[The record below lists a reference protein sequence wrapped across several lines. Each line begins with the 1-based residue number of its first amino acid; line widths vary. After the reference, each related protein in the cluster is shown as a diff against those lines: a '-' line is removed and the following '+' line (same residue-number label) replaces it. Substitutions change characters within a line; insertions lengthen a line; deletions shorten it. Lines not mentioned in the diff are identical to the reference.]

1 MSQLLRIILIH
12 THLPG
17 VVEIQMDE
25 HTNICGTNASGKTTL
40 QRLVPVFYGELPN
53 RVVPKTRKKFDE
65 FYLPYSNS
73 YIVYEYCRDKGD
85 ICQAVLTKKSDGGLE
100 YRFVGIPYDSAHYL
114 QEDDNGGVKAY
125 SYGDWSSIMRHQAAG
140 QFSAKIGATSEYR
153 SIIQNDAAALRGNNA
168 ESIKL
173 RRLAATFSLVSGHH
187 KLRHIEKLV
196 SAVHAKEG
204 KMDTLK
210 AMLAAIFEEDGVT
223 LPTTKVKNT
232 KARDWILQ
240 MRQSMKLGQ
249 LQQDFDHL
257 KQTAQQLEGAE
268 SQLVALQPLLQND
281 EQAQKQSRAESEET
295 LHALRGELQKLK
307 DHFDDQQ
314 SDLNSSLSKTEYD
327 LKEATDRLDQM
338 QNRYDSYEARDMAKL
353 QRDSDALPLSRE
365 NLQELQE
372 QYQLMA
378 EQHGDLE
385 RQLDLRKIK
394 LSESLER
401 LSQQHSAKVKQ
412 LQLQKDQIREAQDN
426 TLSALDQRFQGQF
439 QAQQQ
444 GFSEQDA
451 EYRSAIA
458 VLESELTHS
467 PLTDAEHHELR
478 TAEARLE
485 QAQAQAQQHSR
496 QLPRVQQELQQ
507 ARERRDQADKNLE
520 QQRKQANQAE
530 QARLQL
536 QRQLTPEHGSLRHFL
551 RQNYQG
557 WEQSLGKVLDEALL
571 ERQDLQPHFSVLTDT
586 LYGLKLELHN
596 VDVPDYAQDEE
607 AIQHRIQQV
616 EQQFEEANRQRA
628 HGEKVLKEQ
637 HEQTELI
644 RAQLEQ
650 VQWQSTEHE
659 SNIEY
664 ARDARDRLK
673 AQQQELTLQRQAK
686 TRSELA
692 ERKQQLEAL
701 KSQQQRDLQ
710 GMNDD
715 HQAQRI
721 ELKSGW
727 QSELQAIDDQIS
739 ELEHQLARKRDESKA
754 QLKELQQ
761 AFDEEL
767 TAKGIDPKR
776 LSDLKQRQQQL
787 RNEIKAVE
795 DRQDELTGWQNF
807 MQLDWQQR
815 RPELL
820 AQETRLKQ
828 RQRELTQ
835 KLAQLKDD
843 FTRNRK
849 ALDERKGQQQE
860 QIQKADGLL
869 SQLRPIIAK
878 LNELSLI
885 GEPFVEPFAE
895 PFTQPL
901 ESADLAERLS
911 RANEALD
918 QRSKLDS
925 ELSRRLDLFEALL
938 SKDAGKEF
946 LDRLE
951 HEKSKLPDFASKRE
965 QLPILADLLH
975 ILKDQQQ
982 QLLEMGE
989 NIGGDLKKFFAVF
1002 SDINRRIAL
1011 QSRRLSEA
1019 VADDLILE
1027 GISRSEVRILSTID
1041 ELGFWRPL
1049 KRFAKR
1055 FDEWQRSGKSLPT
1068 DGYLNALADVVE
1080 LLRSDEQY
1088 TMESLLRLELHLSEG
1103 GSDLVIKNDRQLLES
1118 SSHGM
1123 AYLILCKYLL
1133 AFTRLLRG
1141 ESDVTLHWPIDEIG
1155 TLAYHNVEKLFQAC
1169 SSNRIV
1175 IVGAFPNPESDVLM
1189 LFQHRYLIEPNQ
1201 QDPSKRQLKRI
1212 QPKISRLAERL
1223 AAKHSDAEASLSA
1236 SPSSTADPSSTTL
1249 PQEPRR

>member
-12 THLPG
+12 THLPS

-607 AIQHRIQQV
+607 AIQHRIQQA

-701 KSQQQRDLQ
+701 KSQQ
-710 GMNDD
+710 
-715 HQAQRI
+715 
-721 ELKSGW
+721 
-727 QSELQAIDDQIS
+727 
-739 ELEHQLARKRDESKA
+739 
-754 QLKELQQ
+754 
-761 AFDEEL
+761 
-767 TAKGIDPKR
+767 
-776 LSDLKQRQQQL
+776 
-787 RNEIKAVE
+787 
-795 DRQDELTGWQNF
+795 
-807 MQLDWQQR
+807 
-815 RPELL
+815 
-820 AQETRLKQ
+820 
-828 RQRELTQ
+828 
-835 KLAQLKDD
+835 
-843 FTRNRK
+843 
-849 ALDERKGQQQE
+849 
-860 QIQKADGLL
+860 
-869 SQLRPIIAK
+869 
-878 LNELSLI
+878 
-885 GEPFVEPFAE
+885 
-895 PFTQPL
+895 
-901 ESADLAERLS
+901 
-911 RANEALD
+911 
-918 QRSKLDS
+918 
-925 ELSRRLDLFEALL
+925 
-938 SKDAGKEF
+938 
-946 LDRLE
+946 
-951 HEKSKLPDFASKRE
+951 
-965 QLPILADLLH
+965 
-975 ILKDQQQ
+975 
-982 QLLEMGE
+982 
-989 NIGGDLKKFFAVF
+989 
-1002 SDINRRIAL
+1002 
-1011 QSRRLSEA
+1011 
-1019 VADDLILE
+1019 
-1027 GISRSEVRILSTID
+1027 
-1041 ELGFWRPL
+1041 
-1049 KRFAKR
+1049 
-1055 FDEWQRSGKSLPT
+1055 
-1068 DGYLNALADVVE
+1068 
-1080 LLRSDEQY
+1080 
-1088 TMESLLRLELHLSEG
+1088 
-1103 GSDLVIKNDRQLLES
+1103 
-1118 SSHGM
+1118 
-1123 AYLILCKYLL
+1123 
-1133 AFTRLLRG
+1133 
-1141 ESDVTLHWPIDEIG
+1141 
-1155 TLAYHNVEKLFQAC
+1155 
-1169 SSNRIV
+1169 
-1175 IVGAFPNPESDVLM
+1175 
-1189 LFQHRYLIEPNQ
+1189 
-1201 QDPSKRQLKRI
+1201 
-1212 QPKISRLAERL
+1212 
-1223 AAKHSDAEASLSA
+1223 
-1236 SPSSTADPSSTTL
+1236 
-1249 PQEPRR
+1249 